1 MDNLPAVTAELAQI
15 ETLMRD
21 NSPLYWKDDA
31 RQARYRDLLDARDGR
46 FVGDD
51 DAGDD
56 EDDPFARGELEA
68 VSVREFEAAQTG
80 TSFDEYL
87 RTVSIAADIVMAVPS
102 SERRSL
108 VDGFD
113 ALPDEVA
120 GVLAEE
126 LGNRLGTGYAP
137 IPDDVVRAFSR
148 EKGGRV
154 VREWG
159 HEAQRL
165 MGRVHGRLNRC
176 MSQLDGRGLDAFL
189 DWHDDLTDG
198 QAAAIYRKLAA

>member
-1 MDNLPAVTAELAQI
+1 MDNLPAVPAELAQI

-21 NSPLYWKDDA
+21 NSPLYWKDEST
-31 RQARYRDLLDARDGR
+31 QSRYRDLLDARDGR
-46 FVGDD
+46 SVGDEGED
-51 DAGDD
+51 W
-56 EDDPFARGELEA
+56 DDPVVQGELA
-68 VSVREFEAAQTG
+68 PVSVKEFEAAQTG

-113 ALPDEVA
+113 ALPDAVA
-120 GVLAEE
+120 GAMAEE

-189 DWHDDLTDG
+189 DWHDDLTDA
-198 QAAAIYRKLAA
+198 QATAVYRKLAA